1 MKEKVCTI
9 DSHILHNGVIW
20 ISWQPHYSVITDWQA
35 LLDSASDV
43 YHSTLL
49 PPILAAHFKGLE
61 HVASPEITLGGS
73 FGSRP
78 IYCTCLKTQ
87 TTGHSTP
94 LQVGSGNET
103 AWFVTL
109 HPPHLSSSSPDPL
122 LLFRRS
128 PLALPKTTHI
138 IRALTPLNCWEVSL
152 FFPVQRQKGHRRAFS
167 TSSPAATEGTVAQI
181 PPRLL
186 PRFSPATALPSPP
199 IPLFSRSLVARHPQ
213 LNDIFRHS
221 SNPQRIGGSPCVES
235 EAEWALCVWTPARRG
250 KILHAADF
258 GGLFP
263 SSSTQ
268 AFPSLPQPLV
278 GRGTAG
284 GLCSFVFHTEHQ
296 GHFADTLINDDFSQ
310 KAAAWHVH
318 GR

>member
-1 MKEKVCTI
+1 MKVKVCTI
-9 DSHILHNGVIW
+9 DSHILHNGAIW

-49 PPILAAHFKGLE
+49 PPILAAHFKVLE

-78 IYCTCLKTQ
+78 IYCSCLKTQ

-152 FFPVQRQKGHRRAFS
+152 FFRAE
-167 TSSPAATEGTVAQI
+167 TERSS
-181 PPRLL
+181 LC
-186 PRFSPATALPSPP
+186 
-199 IPLFSRSLVARHPQ
+199 LFHHLSSSNR
-213 LNDIFRHS
+213 RHS
-221 SNPQRIGGSPCVES
+221 SAN
-235 EAEWALCVWTPARRG
+235 
-250 KILHAADF
+250 
-258 GGLFP
+258 P
-263 SSSTQ
+263 SSAPSSIL
-268 AFPSLPQPLV
+268 PCHRSSLPSNPSVLPFP
-278 GRGTAG
+278 G
-284 GLCSFVFHTEHQ
+284 CSPSST
-296 GHFADTLINDDFSQ
+296 
-310 KAAAWHVH
+310 KWHL
-318 GR
+318 